1 MSDAPQ
7 QSVSEAF
14 DGLLAGIA
22 ALPDSL
28 TIPIEPPIA
37 FQGANYTQ
45 IVLREP
51 KIDHVRQAQ
60 EQLRSGQNIPHNET
74 NYRMHLVSKV
84 AGVPFPVVQQM
95 GVSRINAAMA
105 FLNLFMFAGLGTGS
119 I

>member
-1 MSDAPQ
+1 MSDNPQ

-14 DGLLAGIA
+14 DGLLAGLA

-28 TIPIEPPIA
+28 TIPIEPPIVW
-37 FQGANYTQ
+37 QGTTCSQ
-45 IVLREP
+45 LVLHEP

-60 EQLRSGQNIPHNET
+60 EQLRNGASMPHNET
-74 NYRMHLVSKV
+74 NYRMHLIAKVS
-84 AGVPFPVVQQM
+84 GVPFPVVQQM